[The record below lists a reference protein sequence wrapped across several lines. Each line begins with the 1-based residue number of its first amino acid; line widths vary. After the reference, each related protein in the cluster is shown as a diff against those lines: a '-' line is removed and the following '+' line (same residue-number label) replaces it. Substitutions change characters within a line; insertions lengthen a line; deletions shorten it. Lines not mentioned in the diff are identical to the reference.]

1 MRISDWSS
9 DVCSSDLV
17 RRDHLALH
25 VPDIV
30 EEHSRVPTQAIVG
43 QFCLQAKFEGVLF
56 FLIERTWRS
65 CQRRIAEIIT
75 AAAEAFCPVTIEV
88 GLAVGLP
95 LEADKR
101 HQAGQVLAVVAVD
114 TAASRVKV
122 ARSE

>member
-1 MRISDWSS
+1 MRVGRVAD
-9 DVCSSDLV
+9 DLGHAGREV

-95 LEADKR
+95 LEAYK
-101 HQAGQVLAVVAVD
+101 
-114 TAASRVKV
+114 
-122 ARSE
+122 RSEERRVGKECFSTFRSRCLPYN